1 MYTVP
6 KESIIMT
13 DKEIM
18 KLIKELQAKVKTQP
32 KNDRKRLEAAKKD
45 PNARVFSLVITDK
58 NGKKIRRLS
67 QLTYQEA
74 FKQQRDWYKVLVL
87 SMKQRVGLAIEF
99 EQEDVA

>member
-1 MYTVP
+1 
-6 KESIIMT
+6 MT
-13 DKEIM
+13 E
-18 KLIKELQAKVKTQP
+18 
-32 KNDRKRLEAAKKD
+32 KRLEAAKKD